1 MLEKC
6 LKKVDQKKEKLDEL
20 RPLPKELIKNLD
32 DWLKIDLTYNSNAIE
47 GNTLSPSETA
57 LVVEKGL
64 TIGGKSVVEHLEA
77 INHAYAL
84 DYIKEFAS
92 KENMLDNVAIKDIHS
107 LVLKAI
113 DDINAGRWRTRAVRI
128 SGSDVKLADPLKIP
142 ELMNDFEGWL
152 QANED
157 HPIKKA
163 ADAHL
168 KFVTIH
174 PFVDGNGR
182 TARLLM
188 NLILMQYG
196 YPIAVIKN
204 ENRKAYIDA
213 LETAQKTG
221 DASNFYLLICNAIN
235 RSFDLWLDAA
245 SKTVSN

>member
-1 MLEKC
+1 MLEAC
-6 LKKVDQKKEKLDEL
+6 LKKADQKKEKLDAL

-32 DWLKIDLTYNSNAIE
+32 NWLKIDLTYNSNAIE

-84 DYIKEFAS
+84 DYIKELAS
-92 KENMLDNVAIKDIHS
+92 QKNVLDNAAIKDIHS
-107 LVLKAI
+107 LVLKKI
-113 DDINAGRWRTRAVRI
+113 DDANGGKWRVMAVKI
-128 SGSDVKLADPLKIP
+128 SGSDVKLADPLKVP
-142 ELMNDFEGWL
+142 ELMDDFESWL
-152 QANED
+152 QDNNQ

-188 NLILMQYG
+188 NLILMQHG
-196 YPIAVIKN
+196 YPLAVIKN
-204 ENRKAYIDA
+204 DNRKVYIDA
-213 LETAQKTG
+213 LEKAQNTG
-221 DASNFYLLICNAIN
+221 DISDFYQLICDAVN
-235 RSFDLWLDAA
+235 RSLDLWIDAA
-245 SKTVSN
+245 SKTVS